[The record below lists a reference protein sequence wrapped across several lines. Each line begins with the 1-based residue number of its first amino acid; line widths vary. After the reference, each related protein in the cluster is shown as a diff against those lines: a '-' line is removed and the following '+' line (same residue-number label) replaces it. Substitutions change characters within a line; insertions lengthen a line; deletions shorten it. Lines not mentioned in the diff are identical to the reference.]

1 MIESSNTKRS
11 FLPENLSFDSWE
23 NLKPYFEEL
32 KSRTISSVIEL
43 EQWMKDRSELDAVL
57 EEEMGWRYIRM
68 NIDTRDEEK
77 QKAFEFFV
85 QEISPK
91 VAPYQN
97 DFNEK
102 LIESPFMEQLDK
114 EKYKVMLR
122 GIKKQIEIYRD
133 KNIPLFTQ
141 LEQDSQKFGMLSAKM
156 VIRYKGKDYTLQQAT
171 KLLKSTDRQVRQDIY
186 ELIADR
192 RLQDVDELNSL
203 YSHLIALRDKVAK
216 NADFENYRDYMFAA
230 MGRFDYTAE
239 DCEKFQDSV
248 ASEVVPVNNLLDA
261 QRKQSLQLEKL
272 KPWDLSVDPDG
283 KEPLKPFNNG
293 KELLEKAIDC
303 FNRIDPFFAECLQK
317 MDKMGYLDLESK
329 EGKAPGGFNY
339 PLYESGV
346 PFIYMNAVGL
356 FRDVITMLHE
366 GGHAIHSF
374 LSDNLELLDF
384 KNFPSEVAE
393 LASMSME
400 LLSMDHWDVFF
411 DNEEDLKRA
420 KRDQLIGVLGTLPW
434 VAAIDKFQH
443 WVYTHVDHT
452 VEERYKRWSELM
464 DEFGSSVTNWEG
476 QEMVR
481 KNSWQRQLHL
491 YEVPFYY
498 IEYGFAQLG
507 AIALWRNYKKDPQK
521 AIQQYKEAL
530 KLGYTKTIGEIYN
543 TAGISFDFSTDYVKE
558 LISFV
563 EKELA
568 KIQN

>member
-1 MIESSNTKRS
+1 MIESSNPKRV
-11 FLPENLSFDSWE
+11 FLPLELSFENWE
-23 NLKPYFEEL
+23 NLKPYFDEL
-32 KSRTISSVIEL
+32 RERKISSVNEL
-43 EQWMKDRSELDAVL
+43 EKWMKDRSELEAVM

-68 NIDTRDEEK
+68 NIDTRDEKK

-85 QEISPK
+85 KEISPK
-91 VAPYQN
+91 IAPYQN
-97 DFNEK
+97 DFNKK
-102 LIESPFMEQLDK
+102 LVENPYINQLDK

-133 KNIPLFTQ
+133 ENIPIFTQ

-156 VIRYKGKDYTLQQAT
+156 VIHYEGKDYTLQQAT
-171 KLLKSTDRQVRQDIY
+171 KFLKSPDRKKRQDIY
-186 ELIADR
+186 ELIAER
-192 RLQDVDELNSL
+192 RLTDVDELNKL
-203 YSHLIALRDKVAK
+203 YSHLIELRDQVAK
-216 NADFENYRDYMFAA
+216 NANFDNYRDYMFAA
-230 MGRFDYTAE
+230 MGRFDYTPE
-239 DCEKFQDSV
+239 DCEKFQNSV
-248 ASEVVPVNNLLDA
+248 ATEVVPVNNVLDA
-261 QRKQSLQLEKL
+261 QRKQSLGVNEL
-272 KPWDLSVDPDG
+272 KPWDMSVDPTG
-283 KEPLKPFNNG
+283 QEPLKPFNNG
-293 KELLEKAIDC
+293 KELLNKAVEC
-303 FNRIDPFFAECLQK
+303 LNRIDPYFGECLRK
-317 MDKMGYLDLESK
+317 MDEMGHLDLESK

-356 FRDVITMLHE
+356 MRDVTTMLHE
-366 GGHAIHSF
+366 SGHAIHSF
-374 LSDNLELLDF
+374 LSDNLELIDF

-434 VAAIDKFQH
+434 VASIDKFQH
-443 WVYTHVDHT
+443 WIYTNVGHSL
-452 VEERYKRWSELM
+452 EERYNKWSELM

-476 QEMVR
+476 QEASR
-481 KNSWQRQLHL
+481 KNAWQRQLHL

-521 AIQQYKEAL
+521 TIQQYKDAL
-530 KLGYTKTIGEIYN
+530 KLGYTKPIGEIYK
-543 TAGISFDFSTDYVKE
+543 TAGVSFDFSTENVKE

-563 EKELA
+563 EIELG
-568 KIQN
+568 KI

>member
-1 MIESSNTKRS
+1 MISNSKVVRK
-11 FLPENLSFDSWE
+11 FLPENLSFESWK
-23 NLKPYFEEL
+23 NLEPFFEEL
-32 KSRTISSVIEL
+32 KNRKISSAEEL
-43 EQWMKDRSELDAVL
+43 EDWLKDRSELDSVM

-68 NIDTRDEEK
+68 NINTKDEEK

-91 VAPYQN
+91 IAPYQN
-97 DFNEK
+97 DFNQK
-102 LIESPFMEQLDK
+102 LVESPYLKELDQ
-114 EKYKVMLR
+114 EKYRVMLR
-122 GIKKQIEIYRD
+122 GIKKQIEIYRE

-156 VIRYKGKDYTLQQAT
+156 VIPFKGKDYTLQQAT
-171 KLLKSTDRQVRQDIY
+171 KFLKSPDRQVRQEVY
-186 ELIADR
+186 ELIAQR
-192 RLQDVDELNSL
+192 RLEDSEELNKL
-203 YSHLIALRDKVAK
+203 YSHLIGMRDQVAK
-216 NADFENYRDYMFAA
+216 NAGFGNYRDYMFAA
-230 MGRFDYTAE
+230 MGRFDYSPE
-239 DCEKFQDSV
+239 DCENFQDSV

-261 QRKQSLQLEKL
+261 QRKQSLGLEKL
-272 KPWDLSVDPDG
+272 KPWDMSVDPTG
-283 KEPLKPFNNG
+283 KDPLHPFETG
-293 KELLEKAIDC
+293 KELLNKAV
-303 FNRIDPFFAECLQK
+303 ECLNRVDPYFGECLRT
-317 MDKMGYLDLESK
+317 MDEMGHLDLESK

-374 LSDNLELLDF
+374 LSDDLELIDF

-400 LLSMDHWDVFF
+400 LLSMDHWEVFF
-411 DNEEDLKRA
+411 ENEEDLRRA
-420 KRDQLIGVLGTLPW
+420 KREQLTGVLGTLPW

-443 WVYTHVDHT
+443 WVYTHIGHSL
-452 VEERYKRWSELM
+452 EERYEKWSELM

-476 QEMVR
+476 QEATRM
-481 KNSWQRQLHL
+481 NSWQRQLHL

-507 AIALWRNYKKDPQK
+507 AIAMWRNYKNDPKK

-530 KLGYTKTIGEIYN
+530 KLGYTKPIGEIYQ
-543 TAGISFDFSTDYVKE
+543 TAGIAFDFSTEYVKD

-563 EKELA
+563 EEELA
-568 KIQN
+568 KV